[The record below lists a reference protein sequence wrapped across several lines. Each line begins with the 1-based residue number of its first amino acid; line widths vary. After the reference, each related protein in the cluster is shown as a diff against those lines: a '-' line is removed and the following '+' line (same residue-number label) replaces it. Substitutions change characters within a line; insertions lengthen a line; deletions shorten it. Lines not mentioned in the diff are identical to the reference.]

1 MKLAMVGS
9 VLVALAGASG
19 TRGAWGQDQTKP
31 QGSYPDAGL
40 GNVPDPD
47 LGRMDVSF
55 PHDRL
60 SGGGDRNFL
69 DTRRGRYRVF
79 DDQGR
84 QVREVVDLSG
94 VGAPAG
100 VSLPPGRYLVK
111 IESPNANE
119 IQPNF
124 WADVEAK
131 QRTVVDASKLLRESR
146 ATLPATEETVPG
158 AAR

>member
-1 MKLAMVGS
+1 MMKLAMVGS
-9 VLVALAGASG
+9 VLVTLAGASA

-31 QGSYPDAGL
+31 QGSYPYAGM
-40 GNVPDPD
+40 GNVPDPN
-47 LGRMDVSF
+47 LGWMDVLF

-94 VGAPAG
+94 MGKPAG

-119 IQPNF
+119 FEPNF
-124 WADVEAK
+124 WASVAANH
-131 QRTVVDASKLLRESR
+131 RTVVDATKLRESHP
-146 ATLPATEETVPG
+146 TPPATQETVPG